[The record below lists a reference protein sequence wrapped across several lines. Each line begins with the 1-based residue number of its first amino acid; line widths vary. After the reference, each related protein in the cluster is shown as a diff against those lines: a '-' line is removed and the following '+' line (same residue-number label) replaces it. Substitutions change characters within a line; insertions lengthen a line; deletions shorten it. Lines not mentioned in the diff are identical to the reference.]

1 MKRPNL
7 LIVSVTILLVGITLD
22 SFAGAATLP
31 KARTESLLA
40 AAGFQI
46 LTAPDARHQMLFLR
60 STPNTLER
68 HIGNGEAVYTYVDQ
82 RGGLMYIGGPPEYQ
96 QYKRIVREVSSAER
110 KVQISTALDKPWRDW
125 NWTWKPWELW
135 LWSYQQ

>member
-7 LIVSVTILLVGITLD
+7 LIISVTILLVGITFD

-46 LTAPDARHQMLFLR
+46 LTAPDAQHQTLFLR

-68 HIGNGEAVYTYVDQ
+68 HIGNGEAVYTYVDR
-82 RGGLMYIGGPPEYQ
+82 RGGLIYIGGPPEYQ
-96 QYKRIVREVSSAER
+96 QYQRIVREVSNAE
-110 KVQISTALDKPWRDW
+110 
-125 NWTWKPWELW
+125 
-135 LWSYQQ
+135 